1 MAMRR
6 IVIRADAATEIGSGH
21 VMRCLALADGL
32 VARGAR
38 VQFLC
43 REAPGHMIAN
53 IEAARHDV
61 TRLAAGTGFD
71 PERDR
76 DACIAALGTEPSD
89 WLIAD
94 HYGLDARWEA
104 ALRPCA
110 RKIMVI
116 DDIANRPHDCDLLLD
131 QNLSVDP
138 AGRYASHIGPGTRT
152 LFGPRYALLRPAFA
166 DVWRERSGPVR
177 RILVFFG
184 GADLPNATAKSVAAI
199 ALLAMPDLA
208 VDVVIGAMYAH
219 GAALEKQ
226 CAGLPGVRI
235 HRDADMA
242 TLMRRADLAIGAGGT
257 TSWERCAAGLPT
269 LAWPIA
275 DNQRPVLAALAA
287 AGAVLVPDAG
297 DTADSAGIARHLRRL
312 IDDAT
317 LRETMSQR
325 ARALCDGGGV
335 ARVVASMAA
344 FDLSLAAATTADC
357 ETLYRWR
364 NHPTVRAN
372 STTTA
377 PIAWSDHEQWF
388 KASLTRDDRILLL
401 GRLEDAPVGVVR
413 FDRVDPATAEV
424 SIYLD
429 PERLGQGIGARLLD
443 AGETWMSQA
452 WPQVRR
458 LTATV
463 KAGNIASERLFA
475 NGGYTRLASNY
486 QKELRH

>member
-1 MAMRR
+1 MAMRH
-6 IVIRADAATEIGSGH
+6 IAIRADAATEIGSGH
-21 VMRCLALADGL
+21 VMRCLALAEGL
-32 VARGAR
+32 VARGTH

-43 REAPGHMIAN
+43 REVTGHMIAH
-53 IEAARHDV
+53 IEAAGHKV
-61 TRLAAGTGFD
+61 TRLAPGEGFD
-71 PERDR
+71 PERDC
-76 DACIAALGTEPSD
+76 DDCIAALGTEPVD
-89 WLIAD
+89 WLVVD

-104 ALRPCA
+104 ELRHRA
-110 RKIMVI
+110 RRIMTI
-116 DDIANRPHDCDLLLD
+116 DDMANRPHDCDLLLD
-131 QNLSVDP
+131 QNLSADP
-138 AGRYASHIGPGTRT
+138 AGRYAAYIRPETRT

-166 DVWRERSGPVR
+166 NAWRERRGPVR

-184 GADLPNATAKSVAAI
+184 GADLPNATAKAVAAI

-219 GAALEKQ
+219 AGELEKL
-226 CAGLPGVRI
+226 CAGVSGVRI

-242 TLMRRADLAIGAGGT
+242 ALMRDADLAIGAGGT
-257 TSWERCAAGLPT
+257 TSWERCAAGLAT

-275 DNQRPVLAALAA
+275 DNQRPVLAELAA
-287 AGAVLVPDAG
+287 AGVVLVPDA
-297 DTADSAGIARHLRRL
+297 DDVAQPAAIARHLSVH
-312 IDDAT
+312 DEA
-317 LRETMSQR
+317 LRDRMSRR
-325 ARALCDGGGV
+325 ARTLCDGGGV
-335 ARVVASMAA
+335 ARVVAAMAA
-344 FDLSLAAATTADC
+344 FDLSLAVAGAVDC

-377 PIAWSDHEQWF
+377 PIVWGDHEQWF

-401 GRLEDAPVGVVR
+401 GRLEETPVGVVR

-429 PERLGQGIGARLLD
+429 PERLGEGIGARLLD
-443 AGETWMSQA
+443 AGEAWLSRA

-475 NGGYTRLASNY
+475 NGGYARLSSAY
-486 QKELRH
+486 QKELLH